1 MEAEAKRRQTR
12 VRAVRSPP
20 SSALAP
26 LPPPRF
32 PLRAAH
38 SAKSAIDG
46 SNVRRWTARIPR
58 GPQVQ
63 GGRRAG
69 LGRTALRHVR
79 ALKTTRRVLGSCD
92 LCFLPPPPTIAMR
105 YDYD

>member
-1 MEAEAKRRQTR
+1 
-12 VRAVRSPP
+12 VRAVRSPL
-20 SSALAP
+20 SSESATPTA

-105 YDYD
+105 CDED

>member
-1 MEAEAKRRQTR
+1 
-12 VRAVRSPP
+12 
-20 SSALAP
+20 
-26 LPPPRF
+26 
-32 PLRAAH
+32 
-38 SAKSAIDG
+38 
-46 SNVRRWTARIPR
+46 
-58 GPQVQ
+58 VQ